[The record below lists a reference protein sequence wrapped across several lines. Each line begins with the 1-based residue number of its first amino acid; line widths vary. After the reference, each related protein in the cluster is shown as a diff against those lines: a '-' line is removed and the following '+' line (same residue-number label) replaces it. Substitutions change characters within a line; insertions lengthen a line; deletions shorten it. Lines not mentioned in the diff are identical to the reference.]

1 MCGEGIRAVDGE
13 TIKGGGMD
21 SEMTDDQAGV
31 MVMIGATAAFLM
43 GVLLGGLIAVLI
55 MKHLN

>member
-1 MCGEGIRAVDGE
+1 
-13 TIKGGGMD
+13 MD